1 MTTEM
6 IISDMTI
13 CEPSSAM
20 SRNQTDDKWYMVD
33 YETDD
38 GMEGTMIYADTRC
51 EVPQIKMP
59 VDLDGWYKI
68 YVGINYTRVPG
79 DGPKA
84 GIRI

>member
-51 EVPQIKMP
+51 EVPQIKNACRFRW
-59 VDLDGWYKI
+59 VVQNICRNQLH
-68 YVGINYTRVPG
+68 PG
-79 DGPKA
+79 A
-84 GIRI
+84 RRWS